1 MVRTPPRSSTPD
13 GSTFITP
20 EIIQPYPKAPSRQEN
35 SRRGRKRG
43 RCMIATDTPK
53 KILLEEKMK
62 QKEDKIVNKKLKE
75 AKKKIIQD
83 DSSEDENIQV
93 EYEDNSSDGSL
104 DLEEQKLDKV
114 VSKGDVIVNVYGKA
128 CVRKYVAV
136 VNNLYG
142 EEYEV
147 NFMKRNIPSNRFSF
161 TSERSATVSFQD
173 IVAVLP
179 KPMDDK
185 RPRFQGMVYFNI
197 DLSEYSLQ

>member
-1 MVRTPPRSSTPD
+1 M
-13 GSTFITP
+13 
-20 EIIQPYPKAPSRQEN
+20 
-35 SRRGRKRG
+35 
-43 RCMIATDTPK
+43 
-53 KILLEEKMK
+53 
-62 QKEDKIVNKKLKE
+62 
-75 AKKKIIQD
+75 
-83 DSSEDENIQV
+83 
-93 EYEDNSSDGSL
+93 

-114 VSKGDVIVNVYGKA
+114 VSKGDYVIVNV

-147 NFMKRNIPSNRFSF
+147 NFMKRNILSNRFSF

-185 RPRFQGMVYFNI
+185 RPRFQAWSTLISICRNI
-197 DLSEYSLQ
+197 ACNNFFK